1 MKEEIQK
8 ISINK
13 TESKSGTDSSPTTS
27 YYLAVSN
34 IMLTNFNLQRAVLT
48 FVFT

>member
-13 TESKSGTDSSPTTS
+13 TESNSGTNPSPTTS
-27 YYLAVSN
+27 YYLVVSN
-34 IMLTNFNLQRAVLT
+34 IMINRKQ
-48 FVFT
+48 FV

>member
-13 TESKSGTDSSPTTS
+13 TESKSGTNLSPTTS

-34 IMLTNFNLQRAVLT
+34 IMINRKL
-48 FVFT
+48 FV